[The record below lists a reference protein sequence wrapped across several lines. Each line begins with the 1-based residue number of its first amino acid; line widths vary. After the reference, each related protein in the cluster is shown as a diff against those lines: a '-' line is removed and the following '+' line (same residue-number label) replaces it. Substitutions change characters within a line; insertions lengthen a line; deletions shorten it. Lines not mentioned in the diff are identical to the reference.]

1 MKSKKDKR
9 GSRNAKRKLLMQ
21 PLESR
26 VVLAASLGWDGA
38 GEGQAELTYYIANHP
53 SSLTQAETEQAI
65 ETALDAWSSVA
76 NIKFTQTD
84 QPGLKDSLDFSFSS
98 IDGVSRTLAQSY
110 YPDDVNSS
118 RLAGDVQF
126 DSAENWEVGNSEGS
140 QAFDLTYVAVHEI
153 GHALGLDHSDEAGSV
168 MDDYATTN
176 TVFSGLSN
184 SDIAEILELYAAAS
198 TDDSS
203 SDSSS
208 SDSDAIDSSDSSST
222 DSSDTT
228 ETDTD
233 ATPFPSQRWRHGGQ
247 WQGMGS
253 RFGAGSS
260 FIHNAYMP
268 TDVNGDSR
276 TSPSDALTIINIL
289 NSDGSLDLNSIGLVD
304 TNGDTRVTPS
314 DALIVINVLNGSNRS
329 TVTIIM
335 VSSVTGGTDDTSTDD
350 STTDSGSTDS
360 GSTDSGSDDSS
371 SSDDGSSTDDGSSS
385 DDTTSE
391 DGSTTDDGASGDG
404 TTDDGSTDDTTDDTT
419 TDDGTSDGED
429 CGVPS
434 SQTGTGTQSRN
445 GILAW
450 VNADTLMTRYDADS
464 SGTLTEAEVPDRLWK
479 LLVDSSTDTDAD
491 SAVSTSELQT
501 AITAARQD
509 MFDAKDSDSDGQ
521 LTETEVGSRVWNKL
535 SSADADSSDGVS
547 FAEFDTWISE
557 NSGNNTLPGGHGHG
571 HHGPG
576 HQGRGGMGH
585 GIGRQ
590 GRGHAAPEL
599 WQLAADSLFAEFDAD
614 SDGVLTSTELPDK
627 ILDDL
632 LGKSVDS
639 DADGAISTDEL
650 KTAISTARET
660 YFNATDADA
669 DGQLTETEVGSKKWR
684 RISSADADSNGTVSL
699 EEFQA
704 WTPTKP
710 SHDSTN
716 SSGSTIAS
724 GTSSTG
730 SSLISRLMGR
740 LVRR

>member
-53 SSLTQAETEQAI
+53 SSLNQAETEQAI

-153 GHALGLDHSDEAGSV
+153 GHALGLDHSDDAGSV
-168 MDDYATTN
+168 MDDFATTN
-176 TVFSGLSN
+176 TVFTGLS
-184 SDIAEILELYAAAS
+184 SADVAAILELYAAAGTDNS
-198 TDDSS
+198 T
-203 SDSSS
+203 
-208 SDSDAIDSSDSSST
+208 SDSSST
-222 DSSDTT
+222 ESATDSTDSTDDSADST

-233 ATPFPSQRWRHGGQ
+233 TTPFPSQRWRHGGQ
-247 WQGMGS
+247 WKGMGS

-276 TSPSDALTIINIL
+276 TSASDALTIINIL
-289 NSDGSLDLNSIGLVD
+289 NSDAVSLDLNNIGLVD
-304 TNGDTRVTPS
+304 TNGDTQVTPS

-335 VSSVTGGTDDTSTDD
+335 VSSVTDGTSDDTTDDATTDD

-360 GSTDSGSDDSS
+360 DSTDTGSDDNNST
-371 SSDDGSSTDDGSSS
+371 DDDSTDDGSSS
-385 DDTTSE
+385 ETD
-391 DGSTTDDGASGDG
+391 DGSTDDGA
-404 TTDDGSTDDTTDDTT
+404 TDDGSTDDTDDEDTT
-419 TDDGTSDGED
+419 EDDATDDGTTDGED

-434 SQTGTGTQSRN
+434 SQTGAGAQIRN

-464 SGTLTEAEVPDRLWK
+464 SGTLTDSEVPDRLWQ
-479 LLVDSSTDTDAD
+479 LLEDSSTDTDAD
-491 SAVSTSELQT
+491 GAVSTAELQT

-509 MFDAKDSDSDGQ
+509 RFDAKDSDSDGQ
-521 LTETEVGSRVWNKL
+521 LTETEVGSRIWNKL
-535 SSADADSSDGVS
+535 SIADTDSSDGVS
-547 FAEFDTWISE
+547 FEEFNAWISE
-557 NSGNNTLPGGHGHG
+557 NSGTDTLPGGHGYHG
-571 HHGPG
+571 HHGRGGRGIG
-576 HQGRGGMGH
+576 HQGRGS
-585 GIGRQ
+585 
-590 GRGHAAPEL
+590 APEL
-599 WQLAADSLFAEFDAD
+599 WQLAADSLFADFDAD
-614 SDGVLTSTELPDK
+614 SDGILTSTELPDK

-639 DADGAISTDEL
+639 DSDGAISTEEL
-650 KTAISTARET
+650 TTAISTARET

-669 DGQLTETEVGSKKWR
+669 DGQLTGTEVGSKKWR

-704 WTPTKP
+704 WTPTRP
-710 SHDSTN
+710 SHDST
-716 SSGSTIAS
+716 SSTGSIAS
-724 GTSSTG
+724 GTSSAV
-730 SSLISRLMGR
+730 SSLISRLIGR
-740 LVRR
+740 FVRR

>member
-1 MKSKKDKR
+1 MKSKRDKR

-153 GHALGLDHSDEAGSV
+153 GHALGLDHSNESGSV

-176 TVFSGLSN
+176 TVFTGLSD

-208 SDSDAIDSSDSSST
+208 SDSDSTDSSDSSDST

-233 ATPFPSQRWRHGGQ
+233 TTPFPSQRWRHGGQ

-276 TSPSDALTIINIL
+276 TSASDALTIINIL
-289 NSDGSLDLNSIGLVD
+289 NSDAVSLDLNNIGLVD
-304 TNGDTRVTPS
+304 TNGDTQVTPS

-329 TVTIIM
+329 TVTIVM
-335 VSSVTGGTDDTSTDD
+335 VSSVTDGTDDTSTDD

-360 GSTDSGSDDSS
+360 ESTDSGSDDSS

-391 DGSTTDDGASGDG
+391 DGSTTDDGS
-404 TTDDGSTDDTTDDTT
+404 TDNGSTDDTTEDDTT
-419 TDDGTSDGED
+419 TDDGTTDGED

-464 SGTLTEAEVPDRLWK
+464 SGTLTESEVPDRLWQ
-479 LLVDSSTDTDAD
+479 LLVDSSTDADAD

-571 HHGPG
+571 HHG
-576 HQGRGGMGH
+576 HGGMGH
-585 GIGRQ
+585 GMGHH
-590 GRGHAAPEL
+590 GRGGHGAPEL

-614 SDGVLTSTELPDK
+614 SDGVLTSTELPGK

-639 DADGAISTDEL
+639 DSNGAISTDEL

-710 SHDSTN
+710 SHDSA
-716 SSGSTIAS
+716 SSTGSTIAS